1 MNQIDNVLSIL
12 DESFLN
18 KEFPLLD
25 NGNFDFA
32 KGKLA
37 LFIREENWLITIQLF
52 GLSKV
57 GPAIDFF
64 AIGHELKNGS
74 INFLLDELFDFVD
87 HHHEI
92 IDEGEIEPGFTKH
105 PLRIKLNGDYFN
117 IQIPESCQANVTEEN
132 EWITL
137 LREIAKHRDLLDRLW
152 MTDQEQF
159 DIVQH
164 VYDKPLYTTE
174 SWFHPETDGQL
185 PSQSSFFQ
193 SIAKSLIY
201 QDPTFIVNVNTNTD

>member
-32 KGKLA
+32 KGKLS
-37 LFIREENWLITIQLF
+37 LFTREENWLITIQLF

-64 AIGHELKNGS
+64 AIGPELNNES
-74 INFLLDELFDFVD
+74 IHFLLDELFDFVD

-92 IDEGEIEPGFTKH
+92 IDDDEIEPGFTKH
-105 PLRIKLNGDYFN
+105 PLRIRLNGDYFHV
-117 IQIPESCQANVTEEN
+117 QIPESCQADVTEEN

-137 LREIAKHRDLLDRLW
+137 LREMAKHQDLLDSLW
-152 MTDQEQF
+152 
-159 DIVQH
+159 
-164 VYDKPLYTTE
+164 K
-174 SWFHPETDGQL
+174 
-185 PSQSSFFQ
+185 
-193 SIAKSLIY
+193 
-201 QDPTFIVNVNTNTD
+201 

>member
-32 KGKLA
+32 KGKLS
-37 LFIREENWLITIQLF
+37 LFVGKGNWLITIQLF
-52 GLSKV
+52 GLSNL

-64 AIGHELKNGS
+64 AIGHELNNGS

-92 IDEGEIEPGFTKH
+92 IDDNEIEPGFTEQ
-105 PLRIKLNGDYFN
+105 PLRIKLDGDYFN
-117 IQIPESCQANVTEEN
+117 VQIPESCRANITEEN

-137 LREIAKHRDLLDRLW
+137 LREMAKHRDLLDGLW

-159 DIVQH
+159 NIVQH

-185 PSQSSFFQ
+185 PSQSPFFNR
-193 SIAKSLIY
+193 SLR
-201 QDPTFIVNVNTNTD
+201 V